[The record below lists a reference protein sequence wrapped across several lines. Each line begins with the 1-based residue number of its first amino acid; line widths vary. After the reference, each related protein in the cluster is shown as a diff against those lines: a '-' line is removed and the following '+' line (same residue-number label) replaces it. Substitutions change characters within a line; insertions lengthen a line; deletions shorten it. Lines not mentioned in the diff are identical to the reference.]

1 MCVQCSLLDKTILM
15 LCQIKTK
22 LICCVVKFL
31 RLIKNVKFVAIYCDI
46 YSCCNPFMQVHSLCL
61 IFLLIFCHK
70 SLMG

>member
-22 LICCVVKFL
+22 LISCVVKFL

-46 YSCCNPFMQVHSLCL
+46 YSCCNPVIASTFIMLNVFINLVP
-61 IFLLIFCHK
+61 
-70 SLMG
+70 